1 MPFCW
6 SCVAHSDAKP
16 KRLKG
21 MQRCSQSATNLR
33 DASTLACHHIRV
45 SRLFIPDGD
54 DFFTSPWRL
63 TGVIW
68 QRGARF
74 QPTVAQGRQA
84 FANLL
89 LFVRASRFA
98 FCCREPKSADVQGID
113 FVSGGEFVFGVPWG
127 LIGVYPK
134 FDLTRFFPYV
144 LLMTYPKINSLGPL
158 VSEI

>member
-1 MPFCW
+1 MCW
-6 SCVAHSDAKP
+6 SCDADSDAKP

-54 DFFTSPWRL
+54 DFFTSPCRL

-68 QRGARF
+68 QRGVRF

-89 LFVRASRFA
+89 HIVRASCFSSCR
-98 FCCREPKSADVQGID
+98 REPKSADMQGID
-113 FVSGGEFVFGVPWG
+113 FVSGGNFFGIRLAASAG
-127 LIGVYPK
+127 
-134 FDLTRFFPYV
+134 DR
-144 LLMTYPKINSLGPL
+144 KINRNQPGRTGRNRSSQNRYFLL
-158 VSEI
+158 KICNFY